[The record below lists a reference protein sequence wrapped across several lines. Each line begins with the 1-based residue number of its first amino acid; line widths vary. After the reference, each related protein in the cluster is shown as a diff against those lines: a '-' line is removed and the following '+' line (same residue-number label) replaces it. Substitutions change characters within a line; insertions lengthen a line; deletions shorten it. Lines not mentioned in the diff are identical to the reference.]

1 MNKSYVLFL
10 MVILFSTLAG
20 AGEIT
25 RMEGHFPQAAGEE
38 IRLMARED
46 LLSYKA
52 KEIDARVVDQD
63 GHFYMEIA
71 LKETQLV
78 FFRYRHGSRYL
89 YLEPGKS
96 YSLHFEISRPDDPES
111 HYRSLHPRH
120 QGLEMQM
127 VAPDNDEELNQLV
140 LRFDNTIAGY
150 LETHVMNRPRASHR
164 SSFRQLSLLADSLF
178 GAYDKP
184 FFQDYKRYYL
194 AYLETALNARS
205 ARAIIEE
212 HILKNP
218 ILYRNPMY
226 MDLFNS
232 VFDDYVFTGSRAI
245 TRRDLNDAVNRQAS
259 YHALM
264 DTLGKDT
271 LLMNDRIRELV
282 MLVSLQEMLGIS
294 EYDNGRVRKVLQEA
308 ASEGK
313 FAVHRMMASNILYQN
328 TKIKAG
334 FPAPK
339 LVIHDDSGEVLF
351 DLGEEKGKYVYL
363 FFWAGWCPVSMSEV
377 PPMADIASDFEE
389 DISVVGIMVDEDRD
403 VSFAAAGA
411 GEHGM
416 PFRLYHY
423 DGDYRMLDR
432 YRVRSIPQY
441 MLIDPEGKVY
451 DYPFP
456 APSAGI
462 SDRLRRIIRR

>member
-1 MNKSYVLFL
+1 MNNSYVLFL
-10 MVILFSTLAG
+10 IGLLFSMLAN

-38 IRLMARED
+38 IRLMAHED
-46 LLSYKA
+46 LLSYKP
-52 KEIDARVVDQD
+52 KEIDAQVVDKN
-63 GHFYMEIA
+63 GHFNMEVD

-78 FFRYRHGSRYL
+78 FFRYRHGSRHV

-96 YSLHFEISRPDDPES
+96 YSLHFETSRPEDPGS
-111 HYRSLHPRH
+111 NYRSLHPMH

-127 VAPDNDEELNQLV
+127 VEPDNDDRLNQLV
-140 LRFDNTIAGY
+140 LRFDNMIAGY
-150 LETHVMNRPRASHR
+150 LETHVMNRPRANHR
-164 SSFRQLSLLADSLF
+164 SSLRQLTFLADSLF

-194 AYLETALNARS
+194 AYLETILHARS
-205 ARAIIEE
+205 AQTILEE
-212 HILKNP
+212 HILKKP

-226 MDLFNS
+226 MDLFRS
-232 VFDDYVFTGSRAI
+232 VFDDYIFTGSRAI

-294 EYDNGRVRKVLQEA
+294 EYDNDRVRKVLDET

-328 TKIKAG
+328 TNIRPG

-339 LVIHDDSGEVLF
+339 LVIHDDNGEVLF

-363 FFWAGWCPVSMSEV
+363 FFWAGWCPVSMSEL

-403 VSFAAAGA
+403 ASYAAIGA

-423 DGDYRMLDR
+423 GGDYRMLDR

-462 SDRLRRIIRR
+462 SERLRRIIRR